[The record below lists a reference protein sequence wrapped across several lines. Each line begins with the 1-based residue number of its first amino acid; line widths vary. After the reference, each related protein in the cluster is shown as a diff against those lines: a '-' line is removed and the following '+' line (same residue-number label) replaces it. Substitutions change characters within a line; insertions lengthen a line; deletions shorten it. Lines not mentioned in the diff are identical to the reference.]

1 MGEWMGIATPRA
13 SLAPKRG
20 RACAGKGHRDGAL
33 HLLPRMA
40 CMCHDTVA
48 RDGRSGLFGP
58 RLGFALSIAA
68 PCSPPR
74 PKEISCFLAN
84 MFFLYF

>member
-20 RACAGKGHRDGAL
+20 RVTTGKGHRDGAL
-33 HLLPRMA
+33 HPLPRMD
-40 CMCHDTVA
+40 CMFHGAVA

-58 RLGFALSIAA
+58 RLGFALSIGVPLSA
-68 PCSPPR
+68 PR
-74 PKEISCFLAN
+74 PKRKTVFPC
-84 MFFLYF
+84 